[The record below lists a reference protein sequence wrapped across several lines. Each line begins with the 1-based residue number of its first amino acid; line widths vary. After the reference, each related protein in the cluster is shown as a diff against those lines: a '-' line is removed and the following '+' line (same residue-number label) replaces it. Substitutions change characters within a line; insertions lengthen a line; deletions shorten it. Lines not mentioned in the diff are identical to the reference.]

1 MKCFLLCC
9 KLLDCALPDSSS
21 TFTLNLRMIMMKF
34 YSLIWLI
41 TFCNIEQ
48 LVVLDSPRVE
58 FNDTI
63 VLRLS
68 IWGSI
73 FSGQAEEC
81 RCKRCKQFLSAA
93 SPHRMDYI
101 GSILEKLIGIIKT
114 TSGTFLFLPTRLFEL
129 LGECWP

>member
-1 MKCFLLCC
+1 
-9 KLLDCALPDSSS
+9 
-21 TFTLNLRMIMMKF
+21 MIMMKF

-81 RCKRCKQFLSAA
+81 RSKRCKQFVSAA

-101 GSILEKLIGIIKT
+101 GSILEKLIGIIKNYVWNIPVSSDQT
-114 TSGTFLFLPTRLFEL
+114 FEL